1 LTSRADGRV
10 CPILPLSSSCKVRAG
25 DAHGKSV
32 LLESHCLG
40 GQQTDAH
47 HFARP
52 REVELH
58 PYLQQG
64 RLLDLCDR
72 EGIKVTAFSPLG
84 SSSYVQL
91 SMDKGQAQGV
101 LADEAVKRVASS
113 VGKTP
118 AQVVLRWA
126 IQRNVIVIP
135 KTSQERRLD
144 EMRPCGDGNSVPR
157 TWPPS
162 TGWSGDAATMILASF
177 AAQWASP
184 FPYTTE
190 PRCGRAGAPAW
201 KRNTRGRHGP

>member
-10 CPILPLSSSCKVRAG
+10 CPILLLSSSCKVRAG
-25 DAHGKSV
+25 DAHGKSA

-144 EMRPCGDGNSVPR
+144 ENASV
-157 TWPPS
+157 W
-162 TGWSGDAATMILASF
+162 GWELSAEDMAAINGLERGCRYNDPGEF
-177 AAQWASP
+177 
-184 FPYTTE
+184 
-190 PRCGRAGAPAW
+190 CRAMGFSIPIYD
-201 KRNTRGRHGP
+201 